1 MHELSI
7 AKSIVDII
15 QEEMGQHGAKIL
27 KSVHLNIG
35 EMSAIMQD
43 SLSFCF
49 EVITAD
55 TQLEGARLIMETI
68 PLKGY
73 CHACDREFKIK
84 NYAFVCPLCESS
96 KIDTIAGQ
104 DLSIVAIAVE

>member
-7 AKSIVDII
+7 AQSIVDII
-15 QEEMGQHGAKIL
+15 QEEMGKHGAKTL

-35 EMSAIMQD
+35 EMSSIMHD

-49 EVITAD
+49 KIITAD
-55 TQLEGARLIMETI
+55 TQLDGADLIMETI

-73 CHACDREFKIK
+73 CKSCDHEFKIK
-84 NYAFVCPLCESS
+84 NYAFVCTLCGGSN
-96 KIDTIAGQ
+96 IDAVSGR
-104 DLSIVAIAVE
+104 DLSIVEIEVE

>member
-7 AKSIVDII
+7 AQSIVDII
-15 QEEMGQHGAKIL
+15 REEMGRHGAKTL
-27 KSVHLNIG
+27 KSVRLNIG
-35 EMSAIMQD
+35 EMSSIMHE

-55 TQLEGARLIMETI
+55 TPLHGARLIMETI

-73 CHACDREFKIK
+73 CRACHHEFKIK
-84 NYAFVCPLCESS
+84 NHTFVCPLCESS
-96 KIDTIAGQ
+96 KVDGISDQ
-104 DLSIVAIAVE
+104 DLSIVEIEVE